1 MSCRG
6 YEDETEM
13 LELMRK
19 RNLIESGKYDEEEV
33 ENHKEEWMSPRNL
46 QREVTDVKNKED
58 CSNS

>member
-1 MSCRG
+1 MGCKN

-33 ENHKEEWMSPRNL
+33 ENHKEEWMSPHNL
-46 QREVTDVKNKED
+46 YKEKE
-58 CSNS
+58 S

>member
-1 MSCRG
+1 MRCRD

-13 LELMRK
+13 FELMRK

-46 QREVTDVKNKED
+46 QREVIDVKNKD